1 MNLFEAFCNF
11 FMRLQN
17 SKRQKRNMI
26 SSECG
31 VVLCFSILL
40 WEVVEEKRWLGGWG
54 GNGRRS
60 VWRPVS
66 HAGGLTG
73 RDVGAGGT
81 TDHWA
86 SHISGLLNEF
96 GN

>member
-1 MNLFEAFCNF
+1 MNPFEAFCNF

-40 WEVVEEKRWLGGWG
+40 WEVWRK
-54 GNGRRS
+54 S
-60 VWRPVS
+60 V
-66 HAGGLTG
+66 GLVG
-73 RDVGAGGT
+73 GAGMADALYGDPCLMLVVSQEET
-81 TDHWA
+81 
-86 SHISGLLNEF
+86 SGLGVRLIIGPHIF
-96 GN
+96 LGS